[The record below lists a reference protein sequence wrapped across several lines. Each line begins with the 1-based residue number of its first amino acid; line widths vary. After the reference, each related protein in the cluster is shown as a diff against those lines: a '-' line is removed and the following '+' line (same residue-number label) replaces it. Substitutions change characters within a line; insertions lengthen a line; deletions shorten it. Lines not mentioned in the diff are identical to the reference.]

1 MSEQQPRQVTL
12 ASGQSSGFGGR
23 DTGHVIGLGMFLLA
37 AMAIA
42 LLWQSLWGVV
52 TAAALAGIGLLLFTP
67 FDLLGGAT
75 LMGIL
80 LRDMRFRRRR
90 HTGLAVFEPGEPARP
105 RWGKAKG
112 RARIVPDW
120 LGVVRVVDVD
130 VAAAG
135 GAGEVCVLIHRPADG
150 TAYATVALEVE
161 NGGGGVQSPAD
172 TDAEYA
178 RFGRAKARLARQES
192 LVRVIQQIERVQPA
206 TAARHESWL
215 SNVVP
220 HTVDRVLVDSYAN
233 LLQRLTWNAETH
245 RTVMVLRMPFSPA
258 WQARILDQYGTSNDF
273 TNAQLAVHEAS
284 AAAAV
289 MVSTGGYRHCHPLS
303 QRELAASIRACFS
316 DAYGWDD
323 TALAGPGEREVDL
336 LSCWPAYTTQQGTV
350 EVGGSRW
357 LRTAEVVGSR
367 LSADPVPV
375 TMLRDLVVGI
385 YPAMVRTISIIEEL
399 VPAGQ
404 ARQRAKSDTTS
415 RIASARAAGE
425 VNDGSAADQLTGAQI
440 TLRDLKPSSGH
451 GGDSWTAHITVSG
464 NSEAELN
471 RACARLHGVCADIG
485 LPVRWMDKEQDLA
498 LATTLPIGRGLKT
511 TTQNWRMR

>member
-1 MSEQQPRQVTL
+1 MSEHAPRQVTL

-23 DTGHVIGLGMFLLA
+23 ETGSVIGLGATLVA
-37 AMAIA
+37 AMAVA

-52 TAAALAGIGLLLFTP
+52 TAAVLGGIGFALFTP

-75 LMGIL
+75 VMGVL
-80 LRDMRFRRRR
+80 ARDVRFRRRR
-90 HTGLAVFEPGEPARP
+90 HTGLSVFEPGEPARP
-105 RWGKAKG
+105 RRGKTRG
-112 RARIVPDW
+112 GPRMVPDW
-120 LGVVRVVDVD
+120 LGAVRVVDVD
-130 VAAAG
+130 VQAAG
-135 GAGEVCVLIHRPADG
+135 GVGQVCVLIHRPVSG

-161 NGGGGVQSPAD
+161 NGGGGVQSSAD

-206 TAARHESWL
+206 TAARHEGWL
-215 SNVVP
+215 DQVVP
-220 HTVDRVLVDSYAN
+220 RTVERVLRDSYKN

-245 RTVMVLRMPFSPA
+245 RTLLVLRMPFTPA
-258 WQARILDQYGTSNDF
+258 WQARILDQYGASNDF

-289 MVSTGGYRHCHPLS
+289 MVSTGGYRHCQPLS
-303 QRELAASIRACFS
+303 QPELAASIRACLS

-323 TALAGPGEREVDL
+323 TTLAGHEDRQIDL
-336 LSCWPAYTTQQGTV
+336 LSCWPAYTTEQTSVQV
-350 EVGGSRW
+350 AGSRW

-385 YPAMVRTISIIEEL
+385 YPAMVRTISITEEL
-399 VPAGQ
+399 IPAGQ

-464 NSEAELN
+464 HSEAELN